1 MKRLKVEGCDMYIS
15 TKMIVINC
23 NEQEYQTIKD
33 FIYALHN
40 ELDVDICINEY
51 KCIETTSGK
60 EYTLECI
67 KY

>member
-1 MKRLKVEGCDMYIS
+1 MM
-15 TKMIVINC
+15 VINC

-33 FIYALHN
+33 FVYALHN

-51 KCIETTSGK
+51 KCIETPSGK